1 MPLCGPVSMITD
13 NVLCLSFSIE
23 LLWRACR
30 DCVQDMFFTNGC
42 SYHSLSFS
50 CSRNTHTH
58 IHAPISLSL
67 SLSLSLCL
75 SLSLSLSFS
84 LSFTLSLCLSLSL
97 SPVVIIMIAAVV
109 HYASKHCGS
118 YTVNPDPE
126 KSNGAPSWISVS
138 VGQSSNSAV
147 PPAINH
153 YATTNGHSNGNSY
166 QTKSF
171 RGTSPT
177 CSTHSFT

>member
-1 MPLCGPVSMITD
+1 MSFACLFPSSCYGEHVEIVYRICFSQMA
-13 NVLCLSFSIE
+13 VLIIL
-23 LLWRACR
+23 
-30 DCVQDMFFTNGC
+30 
-42 SYHSLSFS
+42 SLSHAHV
-50 CSRNTHTH
+50 THTH
-58 IHAPISLSL
+58 TLTHLSL

-75 SLSLSLSFS
+75 SLSLSLS
-84 LSFTLSLCLSLSL
+84 LLL

-109 HYASKHCGS
+109 HYASKRCGS

-138 VGQSSNSAV
+138 VGQSSNSAA

-153 YATTNGHSNGNSY
+153 YATTNGHSNGHSY
-166 QTKSF
+166 RTKSF
-171 RGTSPT
+171 RGSSPT